1 MVNEQNN
8 LVSPMTQIILQ
19 ERSYILE
26 KLLDENDSYEI
37 WKGLRNIFPD
47 TADSKCNNR
56 LYRVYLRKLLF
67 NQSNLSNEAD
77 AVKDEIRLLSY
88 IYHKNCP
95 YVEDAGEIMLPA
107 GKTIFYTEHWWEGI
121 SLREILKK
129 TKTYSSEKNKF
140 FIPIGIALWTI
151 REIADALDHIHNL
164 KDEKS
169 QPLNIIHRNI
179 KPENIYYTNEGKI
192 LLCGF
197 SSCKSNINLYN
208 TTVGQIRGISQY
220 TAPERIISPKS
231 YDGVKADIFS
241 LGLILFEMITGI
253 PRIKLSSSGLPNLE
267 TLKRNINIQALRNTV
282 HPKLEHLINKMINY
296 NPDYRFNSVEEIIYQ
311 LDLLLDANPYRCFSS
326 DVQEFINYMINK
338 NAEHFFS
345 IQKLNEREKRIFK
358 ILKKEL
364 NNTETANPSSQTKQ
378 ISSLPR
384 EKIYTP
390 QQLQL
395 IAKNIQENKP
405 KENSKINAEQ
415 WAEIQKRL
423 DSIMENNKTKR
434 IEKSKVL
441 IISGIFI
448 IFITVILISLLI
460 LSYYNK
466 TFTKHYPNKINSSSL
481 TNSLSLIEDNL
492 IVNASDL
499 VKNSASLIMEITILQ
514 NESVATHIT
523 SVDGVS
529 SNSKSKVIQ
538 LALKKLNSYDWKLY
552 KGKTLIYKF
561 NIYPE

>member
-1 MVNEQNN
+1 
-8 LVSPMTQIILQ
+8 MTQIILQ

-26 KLLDENDSYEI
+26 KLIDENDSYEI

-47 TADSKCNNR
+47 TADSKCNSR
-56 LYRVYLRKLLF
+56 LYRVYLRKLPF
-67 NQSNLSNEAD
+67 NQNNLSNEKE

-95 YVEDAGEIMLPA
+95 YVEDAGEIKLPI

-121 SLREILKK
+121 SLREIIKK
-129 TKTYSSEKNKF
+129 TNIYSTEKNKF
-140 FIPIGIALWTI
+140 FIPISIALRTI

-164 KDEKS
+164 KDEKDQS
-169 QPLNIIHRNI
+169 LNIIHRNI

-192 LLCGF
+192 LLSGF

-208 TTVGQIRGISQY
+208 TLVGQIRGISQY
-220 TAPERIISPKS
+220 TAPERIISPES

-241 LGLILFEMITGI
+241 LGCILFEMITGI

-267 TLKRNINIQALRNTV
+267 ILKRNINIQALRNTV
-282 HPKLEHLINKMINY
+282 HPKLEHLINKMTNY

-326 DVQEFINYMINK
+326 DVQGFINYIINK
-338 NAEHFFS
+338 NAEHFFY

-358 ILKKEL
+358 TIKKERQSS
-364 NNTETANPSSQTKQ
+364 EIVNPPLKAKQTLSPPQ
-378 ISSLPR
+378 
-384 EKIYTP
+384 EKVITP

-395 IAKNIQENKP
+395 PAKNIQEIKP
-405 KENSKINAEQ
+405 KEKNKINADQ

-423 DSIMENNKTKR
+423 DAIMEENKTKR

-448 IFITVILISLLI
+448 LFVTVILISLLI
-460 LSYYNK
+460 LSYYSKTFAKHYSNK
-466 TFTKHYPNKINSSSL
+466 TNSSS
-481 TNSLSLIEDNL
+481 SISSPSLIEDNL
-492 IVNASDL
+492 IINASDI
-499 VKNSASLIMEITILQ
+499 VKDSASLVMEITILQ

-523 SVDGVS
+523 SVDGIS
-529 SNSKSKVIQ
+529 PASKSKVIQ